1 MLQLKDDLKLIPL
14 VRIIIKIIIITIALL
29 IIIMT
34 TIYSKME

>member
-14 VRIIIKIIIITIALL
+14 VRIIIKIILITIALL

-34 TIYSKME
+34 IIYSKME